1 MTYIK
6 NITEIKDLKLND
18 DCKTLYIR
26 LGVILEDPTSHKI
39 INGDI
44 VLPRHSL
51 SGDNIPSFLSTS
63 DDASYQ
69 IIINES

>member
-1 MTYIK
+1 MFYI
-6 NITEIKDLKLND
+6 NEITEIKDLKLND
-18 DCKTLYIR
+18 DGDTLYIR
-26 LGVILEDPTSHKI
+26 LGAILEEATSHEI

-51 SGDNIPSFLSTS
+51 SGNNIRSFLNNQ
-63 DDASYQ
+63 DDAPYK